1 MGTEQGASGERSA
14 DAAASGRIDL
24 ARTPDFQLGK
34 LRARPS
40 LREVWLDGT
49 REQLEPRVM
58 QVLATLARR
67 AGQVVSRDE
76 LVDCCW
82 EGRIVG
88 DDSINRVI
96 SKLRRLS
103 EQDGGASFSIET
115 IARVGYRLWTP
126 ELASEPVGETGSPA
140 AATWA
145 ATSSIEPRPGQS
157 VAGRRRGP
165 LAWALA
171 AGLAVL
177 LAVAGWQFRDRL
189 GGGGESRLSLAVL
202 PFTDLS
208 PGGGQAYFAEGVA
221 EEIQGRLTG
230 RPEFTVI
237 GRTSARHFKDETD
250 YGAIRRALNVSHV
263 LEGSIQ
269 RAGPTVRFNVRLIRA
284 ADGEQLWAREYDR
297 PAADVFAVQDE
308 IGSLVVEE
316 LGGALSN
323 RAGPARPT
331 PGVEAYDLVLAAR
344 ARLRERRPAD
354 IAAAKALLL
363 RAVEV
368 NPDYGPAWG
377 ELANATLLSSDAVVV
392 GYGRTPA
399 SEAQAQARAYAQRAV
414 ALASDRPEGH
424 AALATLAATPQ
435 AAATH
440 LRAAVRLDPSNADL
454 RVGLAQQLV
463 AGRDYSGAL
472 AQLREATM
480 VDPLHPRAHLMLAV
494 TLADMGRD
502 LEATA
507 AVARFEALHRRP
519 AEAAL
524 TRALLAGRRGD
535 WSEAVRLA
543 ELAHSDPGGYRRPH
557 AVGPVYRILGLTDR
571 AAALKS
577 IASRPF
583 EVSVYA
589 RDDRAA
595 LAQID
600 AAGETLWDDPGRSW
614 MAADV
619 LIRTGRAGRLLA
631 VFDSRYPGAAA
642 YCQTGVLGAAL
653 YYADALARAGRAR
666 EAATVLDCAERR
678 ARSDFEEGW
687 WRPLNSFTL
696 ARIAALRGDRG
707 QALIRLEAAYR
718 AGFRG
723 HFHTADPIDYPEFR
737 AIAAEPRFQR
747 TREALLRHVAQ
758 ERAKVLSN
766 SRASSPETPKTPQLN
781 SKYNQTATSN
791 PGRDNGR
798 RQVAARLGA

>member
-40 LREVWLDGT
+40 SREVWLDGA

-76 LVDCCW
+76 LVDSCW

-126 ELASEPVGETGSPA
+126 ELASEPAGETGTPT

-145 ATSSIEPRPGQS
+145 ATSPIEPRLGQS
-157 VAGRRRGP
+157 VAGRRRHP

-189 GGGGESRLSLAVL
+189 GGAGESRLSLAVL

-269 RAGPTVRFNVRLIRA
+269 RSGPTVRFNVRLIRA

-323 RAGPARPT
+323 RAGPARPP

-344 ARLRERRPAD
+344 ARLREQRPAD
-354 IAAAKALLL
+354 VAAAVALLR
-363 RAVEV
+363 RAVEIDP
-368 NPDYGPAWG
+368 NYGPAWG
-377 ELANATLLSSDAVVV
+377 ELANATLLSSDKLI
-392 GYGRTPA
+392 GGLGKTPLREA
-399 SEAQAQARAYAQRAV
+399 EAQARRYAQRAV
-414 ALASDRPEGH
+414 ALAPDRPEGH
-424 AALATLAATPQ
+424 AALATLATTPQ
-435 AAATH
+435 AAAEH
-440 LRAAVRLDPSNADL
+440 LRTAVRGDSSNAEL
-454 RVGLAQQLV
+454 RVRLARTLDQTGDYQGAV
-463 AGRDYSGAL
+463 AQFERA
-472 AQLREATM
+472 AA
-480 VDPLHPRAHLMLAV
+480 VDPLYAPAHLSLAWQLAML
-494 TLADMGRD
+494 GRFD
-502 LEATA
+502 AAEA
-507 AVARFEALHRRP
+507 AVVRFEALHDRP

-524 TRALLAGRRGD
+524 TRSLIAGEKGD

-543 ELAHSDPGGYRRPH
+543 ERAHLDPGGYRRPH
-557 AVGPVYRILGLTDR
+557 AVGPVYRILHLPDR
-571 AAALKS
+571 AARLSAMTNQ
-577 IASRPF
+577 PF
-583 EVSVYA
+583 EVSIYA
-589 RDDRAA
+589 RDDRRA
-595 LAQID
+595 LAEIT
-600 AAGETLWDDPGRSW
+600 AAGEAIWDDPFRSW
-614 MAADV
+614 AAADV
-619 LIRTGRAGRLLA
+619 LIRNGRWREVLGAYDRRFREPAQYCRSGALEAAGYYVFALNRAGR
-631 VFDSRYPGAAA
+631 S
-642 YCQTGVLGAAL
+642 
-653 YYADALARAGRAR
+653 R
-666 EAATVLDCAERR
+666 EAATILDCVERQIQ
-678 ARSDFEEGW
+678 AALGAGML
-687 WRPLNSFTL
+687 RPSNTFAL
-696 ARIAALRGDRG
+696 ARVAALRGDRE
-707 QALIRLEAAYR
+707 QALSRLEAAYR

-723 HFHTADPIDYPEFR
+723 HNHSADPLEFSEFR
-737 AIAAEPRFQR
+737 FLAAERRFQSVR
-747 TREALLRHVAQ
+747 AALLRHVEQ
-758 ERAKVLSN
+758 ERAQTLADAAKNRPSGGAPPPVSRNYNLS
-766 SRASSPETPKTPQLN
+766 ET
-781 SKYNQTATSN
+781 
-791 PGRDNGR
+791 
-798 RQVAARLGA
+798 